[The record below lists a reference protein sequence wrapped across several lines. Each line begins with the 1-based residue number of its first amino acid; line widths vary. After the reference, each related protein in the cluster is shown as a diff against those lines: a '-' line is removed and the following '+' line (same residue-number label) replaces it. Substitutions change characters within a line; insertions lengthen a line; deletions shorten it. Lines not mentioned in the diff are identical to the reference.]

1 MPVLVVIAVALYVVA
16 ALFVVLFTASFGVLL
31 VIYAITRRRAPLAP
45 TVTDDELPSVTVQLP
60 IYNEAGVVCR
70 LIDACACLD
79 YPPGKL
85 HIQILDDSTDH
96 TTGIIQQRVRRWE
109 RSGVRYISHIRRE
122 TREGYK
128 AGALAHGLSMTDS
141 ECVAVF
147 DADFLPQPDFLR
159 RTMPYFVTDERLALV
174 QTRWDHL
181 NAAYNALTRAQA
193 LSVDAHFAVEQV
205 ARSRGHLP
213 MSMNG
218 TGGIWR
224 VAAIQDAGGWSDVTL
239 TEDLDLSYRAL
250 LRGWHFH
257 YLADVAV
264 PGELTPQ
271 LQAYKV
277 QQARW
282 ATGSTQCLI
291 RHARA
296 LLRSDR
302 FDWPRRFMG
311 LMHLCQYAVQ
321 PFILLLFL
329 LTPVILWAEAV
340 HTLPDLRLLSLVG
353 IIPVLIITLGQ
364 QALHRDWLAR
374 MRYFPVQFV
383 IASGLVLNNSLAVFQ
398 AFRASRQEFKRTPKF
413 RITSSGS
420 RWTASIYALPVGLMT
435 YGELLLMVYAC
446 AGAVI
451 ALDRFPALVPYML
464 SYAGAFGLVALWNLY
479 QAQQIHHQQT
489 GQNAEHLSEQMYT
502 HH

>member
-1 MPVLVVIAVALYVVA
+1 MPVLVMIAVTLYVVA
-16 ALFVVLFTASFGVLL
+16 ALFVMLFTASFGVLL
-31 VIYAITRRRAPLAP
+31 VIYAIMRHRAPLAP
-45 TVTDDELPSVTVQLP
+45 VVTDDELPSVTVQLP

-96 TTGIIQQRVRRWE
+96 TTDIIQQRVRRWE
-109 RSGVRYISHIRRE
+109 RSGVGYISHIRRE
-122 TREGYK
+122 TRAGYK
-128 AGALAHGLSMTDS
+128 AGALAHGLTLTASDY
-141 ECVAVF
+141 VAIF
-147 DADFLPQPDFLR
+147 DADFLPQPDFLLQ
-159 RTMPYFVTDERLALV
+159 TMPYFVADDHLALV

-193 LSVDAHFAVEQV
+193 LSVDAHFVVEQV

-257 YLADVAV
+257 YLADVTV

-282 ATGSTQCLI
+282 ATGSTQCLF

-296 LLRSDR
+296 LLRSDH
-302 FDWPRRFMG
+302 FTWPRRFMG

-329 LTPVILWAEAV
+329 LTPFILWAEAV
-340 HTLPDLRLLSLVG
+340 HALPDLRLLSLVG
-353 IIPVLIITLGQ
+353 IIPLVIIALGQ
-364 QALHRDWLAR
+364 QALHHDWLSR
-374 MRYFPVQFV
+374 MRYFPVQFI

-398 AFRASRQEFKRTPKF
+398 AFRTDRQEFKRTPKF
-413 RITSSGS
+413 RITGSSQKWASS
-420 RWTASIYALPVGLMT
+420 RYALPVGLIT
-435 YGELLLMVYAC
+435 YAELLLALYAC
-446 AGAVI
+446 VGVII
-451 ALDRFPALVPYML
+451 ALEHFPALVPYML
-464 SYAGAFGLVALWNLY
+464 SYAAAFAFVALWNLY
-479 QAQQIHHQQT
+479 QAQQIHQQVR
-489 GQNAEHLSEQMYT
+489 QNTEHLSEQMYT